1 VKDVLFLSGMVG
13 NIPFFPSG
21 GGTMCIFIRYGLKDD
36 ELFFIWMEEV
46 CVTFMRMVG
55 KMPCFFI

>member
-1 VKDVLFLSGMVG
+1 VKDVLFLSGTVG
-13 NIPFFPSG
+13 NIPCFSSG